1 MRTPVTAVAAV
12 TLDLKNAQLLVGEVR
27 ADLAEV
33 GHDDKTVGD
42 GQEDEVGR
50 LQQARD
56 ADGLETV
63 KGLNQNTGITDGY

>member
-1 MRTPVTAVAAV
+1 MTRTPVTAVAAV
-12 TLDLKNAQLLVGEVR
+12 ALDLKNAQLLVGEVR

-33 GHDDKTVGD
+33 GHDDETVGD

-63 KGLNQNTGITDGY
+63 KGLNRNTGDY